1 MGAVGV
7 GGGGYR
13 RTVTPPRAA
22 TGSATPSA
30 RTGRRR
36 GARPSGAELLA
47 AAVGAVPG
55 GAARPGQQE
64 MAAAIEECVASR
76 DHLLVQAGTGT
87 GKSLA
92 YLAPAL
98 TVDGP
103 VVVST
108 ATLALQSQLVDHD
121 LPRLAD
127 AVEPLL
133 GRRPTFAVLK
143 GRHHYLCLARLDN
156 STADEPEDAL
166 FDAPAA
172 RPAGGKWLGEAGRL
186 GKQVERL
193 REWAEKTE
201 TGDRDELDPGV
212 DDQAWRLVSMPARE
226 CVGASRCPFGA
237 ECFAEA
243 SRARARE
250 ADIVVTNH
258 SLLAVDM
265 LAGRQI
271 VPPHKLLVVDE
282 AHELADRVSSAAQAE
297 LVPEL
302 IDRST
307 RRARPLL
314 RPETAEALTAAGDA
328 LAVGLAEAPAG
339 RITAG
344 LPAPLREACTL
355 LDAATRAALDAIGDV
370 KADDPD
376 PVRKQ
381 QARAALDELSTTA
394 QRLLEENE
402 HDVAWVEKPDNGGR
416 RALVVAPLSVAG
428 TLATHLYDER
438 TVVAT
443 SATLTLGGRFDTVA
457 RALGLDA
464 PAPSPPSPAAAALA
478 ASTSRPGRE
487 APTGSDESGA
497 AGRSGGATGSS
508 GGATGSPGGATGSS
522 GGATPG
528 GRAAAVPATSGP
540 GWRSLDVGS
549 PFDYARQGIL
559 YVAAHLPRPSVS
571 GLPDAAG
578 AELLSLVEALGGRTL
593 GLFSSRRAAQQAAEL
608 LRARTDLPVLLQGE
622 EALPLLVR
630 RFREER
636 SSCLFGVMSLWQGVD
651 VPGDSCQLVVIDRL
665 PFPRP
670 DEPLAAARAAAVDAS
685 GGSGF
690 AAVSVPIAAVRLA
703 QGVGRLIR
711 ATGDRGVVAVL
722 DSRLETARGYGP
734 FLRRSLPPFW
744 YTTRRD
750 VVHGALQRLA
760 AS

>member
-1 MGAVGV
+1 M
-7 GGGGYR
+7 
-13 RTVTPPRAA
+13 TPPRTA

-30 RTGRRR
+30 RSGSRRR
-36 GARPSGAELLA
+36 GARPSGTELLA

-55 GAARPGQQE
+55 GAERPGQQQ
-64 MAAAIEECVASR
+64 MTTAIEECVASR
-76 DHLLVQAGTGT
+76 EHLLVQAGTGT

-156 STADEPEDAL
+156 STEEEPEDTL

-172 RPAGGKWLGEAGRL
+172 RPGGGTKWLGEAGRL

-193 REWAEKTE
+193 RDWAERTA

-226 CVGASRCPFGA
+226 CVGATRCPFGQ

-265 LAGRQI
+265 LADRHI
-271 VPPHKLLVVDE
+271 VPPHKLLIVDE

-344 LPAPLREACTL
+344 LPTPLREACTL
-355 LDAATRAALDAIGDV
+355 LDAATRSALDAIGDI
-370 KADDPD
+370 KSDDPD

-381 QARAALDELSTTA
+381 QAKAALDELSTTA
-394 QRLLEENE
+394 QRLLEEAD
-402 HDVAWVEKPDNGGR
+402 HDVAWVEKNDSGNR

-443 SATLTLGGRFDTVA
+443 SATLALGGRFDTVA

-464 PAPSPPSPAAAALA
+464 PPPAPPSAAAAALA
-478 ASTSRPGRE
+478 ARTGPGR
-487 APTGSDESGA
+487 PA
-497 AGRSGGATGSS
+497 AE
-508 GGATGSPGGATGSS
+508 
-522 GGATPG
+522 TPG
-528 GRAAAVPATSGP
+528 RRLAGDLPPSAVVPATEGP

-578 AELLSLVEALGGRTL
+578 EELLALVGALGGRTL

-651 VPGDSCQLVVIDRL
+651 VPGDACQLVVIDRL

-670 DEPLAAARAAAVDAS
+670 DEPLAAARAAAVDAG

-744 YTTRRD
+744 YTTRPEVAR
-750 VVHGALQRLA
+750 GALERLA
-760 AS
+760 SS

>member
-1 MGAVGV
+1 M
-7 GGGGYR
+7 
-13 RTVTPPRAA
+13 TPPRTAA
-22 TGSATPSA
+22 GSAVPPTRA
-30 RTGRRR
+30 GGRRR
-36 GARPSGAELLA
+36 GERPSAAELLA

-55 GAARPGQQE
+55 GAARPGQQQ
-64 MAAAIEECVASR
+64 MVAAIEECVTAR
-76 DHLLVQAGTGT
+76 EHLLVQAGTGT

-127 AVEPLL
+127 AVTPLL

-156 STADEPEDAL
+156 STEEEPEDTL
-166 FDAPAA
+166 FDAPAS
-172 RPAGGKWLGEAGRL
+172 RPGGGTRWLGEAGRL
-186 GKQVERL
+186 GKQVQRL
-193 REWAEKTE
+193 RDWAMETD

-302 IDRST
+302 IDRSA

-339 RITAG
+339 RITTG
-344 LPAPLREACTL
+344 LPGPLREACTL
-355 LDAATRAALDAIGDV
+355 LDSATRTALDAIGDI

-381 QARAALDELSTTA
+381 QAKAVLDELNGTA
-394 QRLLEENE
+394 QRLLEEAD
-402 HDVAWVEKPDNGGR
+402 HDVAWVEKNDNTGR

-428 TLATHLYDER
+428 TLATHLYADR

-443 SATLTLGGRFDTVA
+443 SATLALGGRFDTVA

-464 PAPSPPSPAAAALA
+464 PPASPPSPAAAALA
-478 ASTSRPGRE
+478 ASTGRPDRATGGSGT
-487 APTGSDESGA
+487 APSGA
-497 AGRSGGATGSS
+497 ADGRGDARGSTGDADPAAGGAGTA
-508 GGATGSPGGATGSS
+508 GGAVAG
-522 GGATPG
+522 
-528 GRAAAVPATSGP
+528 GP
-540 GWRSLDVGS
+540 GWRALDVGS

-578 AELLSLVEALGGRTL
+578 EELLAMVGALGGRTL

-608 LRARTDLPVLLQGE
+608 VRARTDLPVLLQGE
-622 EALPLLVR
+622 ESLPLLVR
-630 RFREER
+630 RFREEQ

-670 DEPLAAARAAAVDAS
+670 DEPLAAARAAAVDAN

-744 YTTRRD
+744 YTTRSD
-750 VVHGALQRLA
+750 VARGALERLA
-760 AS
+760 KS

>member
-1 MGAVGV
+1 MGAGRV

-13 RTVTPPRAA
+13 RTVTPPRTA

-30 RTGRRR
+30 RGSGRRR
-36 GARPSGAELLA
+36 GARPSGTELLA

-55 GAARPGQQE
+55 GTARPGQQQ
-64 MAAAIEECVASR
+64 MTTAIEECVTSGE
-76 DHLLVQAGTGT
+76 HLLVQAGTGT

-156 STADEPEDAL
+156 STADEPEDTL

-172 RPAGGKWLGEAGRL
+172 RPGGGTKWLGEAGRI
-186 GKQVERL
+186 GKQIERL
-193 REWAEKTE
+193 RNWAEKTD

-212 DDQAWRLVSMPARE
+212 DDQAWRLVSMPSRE
-226 CVGASRCPFGA
+226 CVGATRCPFGA

-265 LAGRQI
+265 LAERHI
-271 VPPHKLLVVDE
+271 VPPHKLLIVDE

-297 LVPEL
+297 LVPEM

-314 RPETAEALTAAGDA
+314 RPETADALTAAGDA

-339 RITAG
+339 RLTAG
-344 LPAPLREACTL
+344 LPTPLREACTL
-355 LDAATRAALDAIGDV
+355 LDSATRAALDAIGDI
-370 KADDPD
+370 KSDDPD

-381 QARAALDELSTTA
+381 QAKAAMDDLSTTA
-394 QRLLEENE
+394 QRLLEEAD
-402 HDVAWVEKPDNGGR
+402 HDVAWVEKNDSGNR

-428 TLATHLYDER
+428 TLAAHLYDER

-443 SATLTLGGRFDTVA
+443 SATLALGGRFDTVA

-464 PAPSPPSPAAAALA
+464 PPVPASPAAASLA
-478 ASTSRPGRE
+478 ARTGAGRPAAETPGRRL
-487 APTGSDESGA
+487 ADA
-497 AGRSGGATGSS
+497 AT
-508 GGATGSPGGATGSS
+508 
-522 GGATPG
+522 
-528 GRAAAVPATSGP
+528 VPATEGP

-578 AELLSLVEALGGRTL
+578 EELLGLVEALGGRTL
-593 GLFSSRRAAQQAAEL
+593 GLFSSRRAATQAAEL

-651 VPGDSCQLVVIDRL
+651 VPGDACQLVVIDRL

-670 DEPLAAARAAAVDAS
+670 DEPLAAARAAAVDAG

-711 ATGDRGVVAVL
+711 ATGDKGVVAVL

-744 YTTRRD
+744 YTTRPEIAR
-750 VVHGALQRLA
+750 GALTRLA
-760 AS
+760 KT

>member
-1 MGAVGV
+1 M
-7 GGGGYR
+7 
-13 RTVTPPRAA
+13 A
-22 TGSATPSA
+22 T
-30 RTGRRR
+30 
-36 GARPSGAELLA
+36 
-47 AAVGAVPG
+47 
-55 GAARPGQQE
+55 
-64 MAAAIEECVASR
+64 AIEECVQAR
-76 DHLLVQAGTGT
+76 EHLLVQAGTGT

-127 AVEPLL
+127 AVEPVL

-156 STADEPEDAL
+156 STEDEPEDTL

-172 RPAGGKWLGEAGRL
+172 RPGGGTKWLGEAGRL
-186 GKQVERL
+186 GKQIQRL
-193 REWAEKTE
+193 RDWAEKTD

-226 CVGASRCPFGA
+226 CVGAARCPFGA

-265 LAGRQI
+265 LAGRHI
-271 VPPHKLLVVDE
+271 VPPHKLLIVDE

-302 IDRST
+302 IDRSAK
-307 RRARPLL
+307 RARPLL
-314 RPETAEALTAAGDA
+314 RPETAESLTAAGDA

-339 RITAG
+339 RITSG
-344 LPAPLREACTL
+344 LPAALREACTL
-355 LDAATRAALDAIGDV
+355 LDAATRAALDGIGEI

-381 QARAALDELSTTA
+381 QAKAVLDELSTTA
-394 QRLLEENE
+394 QRLLEEAD
-402 HDVAWVEKPDNGGR
+402 HDVAWVEKNDNTGR

-438 TVVAT
+438 TVVAA

-457 RALGLDA
+457 RALGLEAA
-464 PAPSPPSPAAAALA
+464 PADPPSPAAAALA
-478 ASTSRPGRE
+478 AR
-487 APTGSDESGA
+487 A
-497 AGRSGGATGSS
+497 AGRTDPAGRAGATSAAGAPGGGGATGRAGSA
-508 GGATGSPGGATGSS
+508 GGEPPRPATG
-522 GGATPG
+522 TPG
-528 GRAAAVPATSGP
+528 LPATSGP

-578 AELLSLVEALGGRTL
+578 EELLALVTALGGRTL

-630 RFREER
+630 RFREEKA
-636 SSCLFGVMSLWQGVD
+636 SCLFGVMSLWQGVD

-711 ATGDRGVVAVL
+711 STGDKGVVAVL
-722 DSRLETARGYGP
+722 DSRLETARGYGA

-744 YTTRRD
+744 YTTRPEVAR
-750 VVHGALQRLA
+750 GALERLA
-760 AS
+760 KV

>member
-1 MGAVGV
+1 
-7 GGGGYR
+7 
-13 RTVTPPRAA
+13 VTPPRTA
-22 TGSATPSA
+22 TGSAVSRA
-30 RTGRRR
+30 GGRRR
-36 GARPSGAELLA
+36 GARPSGADLLA

-55 GAARPGQQE
+55 GAARPGQQQ
-64 MAAAIEECVASR
+64 MAEAIEHSVASR
-76 DHLLVQAGTGT
+76 EHLLVQAGTGT

-108 ATLALQSQLVDHD
+108 ATLALQSQLVEHD

-127 AVEPLL
+127 AVSPLL

-156 STADEPEDAL
+156 STEEEPEDTL
-166 FDAPAA
+166 FDAPAS
-172 RPAGGKWLGEAGRL
+172 RPGGGTKWLGEAGRL
-186 GKQVERL
+186 GKQIERL
-193 REWAEKTE
+193 RDWAAETD

-226 CVGASRCPFGA
+226 CVGAGRCPFGA

-265 LAGRQI
+265 LADRQI
-271 VPPHKLLVVDE
+271 VPPHKLLIVDE

-314 RPETAEALTAAGDA
+314 RPEIAERLTEAGDA

-339 RITAG
+339 RITGG
-344 LPAPLREACTL
+344 LPTPLREACTL

-381 QARAALDELSTTA
+381 QAKSVLDELSSTA
-394 QRLLEENE
+394 QRLLEEAD
-402 HDVAWVEKPDNGGR
+402 HDVAWVEKPDNGSR

-428 TLATHLYDER
+428 TLATHLYEER

-443 SATLTLGGRFDTVA
+443 SATLALGGRFDTVA

-464 PAPSPPSPAAAALA
+464 PAPAPPTPAAAALA
-478 ASTSRPGRE
+478 AAS
-487 APTGSDESGA
+487 A
-497 AGRSGGATGSS
+497 
-508 GGATGSPGGATGSS
+508 
-522 GGATPG
+522 PG
-528 GRAAAVPATSGP
+528 GRGVNATPAGPGTRADAATGRDGGGAPGGRGDAAAVPGGRTAAGTVPATQGP
-540 GWRSLDVGS
+540 GWRSMDVGS

-571 GLPDAAG
+571 GLPEAAG
-578 AELLSLVEALGGRTL
+578 EELLGLVGALGGRTL

-670 DEPLAAARAAAVDAS
+670 DEPLAAARAAAVDAG

-711 ATGDRGVVAVL
+711 ATADRGVVAVL

-744 YTTRRD
+744 YTTRPEVAR
-750 VVHGALQRLA
+750 GALERLGK
-760 AS
+760 S

>member
-1 MGAVGV
+1 M
-7 GGGGYR
+7 
-13 RTVTPPRAA
+13 TAA
-22 TGSATPSA
+22 TDTSPSP
-30 RTGRRR
+30 TRRS
-36 GARPSGAELLA
+36 GGRPSGAELLA

-55 GAARPGQQE
+55 GAPRPGQQQ
-64 MAAAIEECVASR
+64 MADAIARSISTRE
-76 DHLLVQAGTGT
+76 HLLVQAGTGT

-121 LPRLAD
+121 LPRLAE
-127 AVEPLL
+127 AVRPVL

-143 GRHHYLCLARLDN
+143 GRHHYLCLARLDA
-156 STADEPEDAL
+156 STEEEPADAL
-166 FDAPAA
+166 FDEP
-172 RPAGGKWLGEAGRL
+172 RAGQPKWLGAAGRL
-186 GKQVERL
+186 GKQMDRV
-193 REWAEKTE
+193 REWAEQTG
-201 TGDRDELDPGV
+201 TGDRDELDSGV
-212 DDQAWRLVSMPARE
+212 DDQLWRTVSMPARE
-226 CVGASRCPFGA
+226 CVGAARCPFGD

-243 SRARARE
+243 SRVRARE

-265 LAGRQI
+265 LAGRHI
-271 VPPHKLLVVDE
+271 VPPHKLLIVDE

-302 IDRST
+302 IDRAA

-314 RPETAEALTAAGDA
+314 KPETAEAMVAAGDA
-328 LAVGLAEAPAG
+328 LAVALAEAPAG

-344 LPAPLREACTL
+344 LPGPLHEACTL
-355 LDAATRAALDAIGDV
+355 LDSATRLALDGIGDI

-381 QARAALDELSTTA
+381 QAKAVLDELSKTA
-394 QRLLEENE
+394 QRLLAEDE
-402 HDVAWVEKPDNGGR
+402 HDVAWVEKPEGAGGGR

-457 RALGLDA
+457 RALGLEA
-464 PAPSPPSPAAAALA
+464 PAATPPSPAAAAA
-478 ASTSRPGRE
+478 AAAADRPGRRSP
-487 APTGSDESGA
+487 AGADGPARPADDGPGTDGAASGA
-497 AGRSGGATGSS
+497 
-508 GGATGSPGGATGSS
+508 
-522 GGATPG
+522 
-528 GRAAAVPATSGP
+528 
-540 GWRSLDVGS
+540 GWQSLDVGS
-549 PFDYARQGIL
+549 PFEYARQGIL

-571 GLPDAAG
+571 GLPAAAG
-578 AELLSLVEALGGRTL
+578 EELVSLVSALGGRTL
-593 GLFSSRRAAQQAAEL
+593 GLFSSRRAATQAAEL
-608 LRARTDLPVLLQGE
+608 LRARTDLPILLQGE
-622 EALPLLVR
+622 ESLPLLVR
-630 RFREER
+630 RFREDR
-636 SSCLFGVMSLWQGVD
+636 ASCLFGVLSLWQGVD
-651 VPGDSCQLVVIDRL
+651 VPGDACQLVVIDRL

-670 DEPLAAARAAAVDAS
+670 DEPLAAARAAAVDAT

-690 AAVSVPIAAVRLA
+690 ASVSVPIAAIRLA

-711 ATGDRGVVAVL
+711 STTDRGVVAVL

-744 YTTRRD
+744 YTTRPEVAR
-750 VVHGALQRLA
+750 GALDRLRQT
-760 AS
+760 

>member
-1 MGAVGV
+1 MTAP
-7 GGGGYR
+7 
-13 RTVTPPRAA
+13 RTATGPVSPRA
-22 TGSATPSA
+22 
-30 RTGRRR
+30 RRR
-36 GARPSGAELLA
+36 GSRPGATELLT

-55 GAARPGQQE
+55 GATRPGQQQ
-64 MAAAIEECVASR
+64 MTVAIEHSIASR
-76 DHLLVQAGTGT
+76 EHLLVQAGTGT

-156 STADEPEDAL
+156 STEEEPEDAL
-166 FDAPAA
+166 FDAPGS
-172 RPAGGKWLGEAGRL
+172 GGGTKWLGEAGRV
-186 GKQVERL
+186 GKQIQRL
-193 REWAEKTE
+193 RDWAEETD

-212 DDQAWRLVSMPARE
+212 DDQAWRMVSMPARE
-226 CVGASRCPFGA
+226 CVGATRCPFGQ

-265 LAGRQI
+265 LAGRHI
-271 VPPHKLLVVDE
+271 VPPHKLLIVDE

-302 IDRST
+302 IDRAA

-314 RPETAEALTAAGDA
+314 KPDVAERLTEAGDA

-339 RITAG
+339 RLTTG
-344 LPAPLREACTL
+344 LPVPLREACTL
-355 LDAATRAALDAIGDV
+355 LDAATRAGLDAIGEV
-370 KADDPD
+370 KSDDPD

-381 QARAALDELSTTA
+381 QTKAVLDELSTTA
-394 QRLLEENE
+394 QRLLEEAE
-402 HDVAWVEKPDNGGR
+402 HDVAWVEKPENGSR

-443 SATLTLGGRFDTVA
+443 SATLALGGRFDTVA

-464 PAPSPPSPAAAALA
+464 PVPAPPSPAAAALA
-478 ASTSRPGRE
+478 ASTARGDAAAQAPVAAAPGSR
-487 APTGSDESGA
+487 A
-497 AGRSGGATGSS
+497 ATG
-508 GGATGSPGGATGSS
+508 T
-522 GGATPG
+522 
-528 GRAAAVPATSGP
+528 VPATEGP
-540 GWRSLDVGS
+540 GWSSLDVGS

-571 GLPDAAG
+571 GLPTAAG
-578 AELLSLVEALGGRTL
+578 EELLGLIGALGGRTL

-608 LRARTDLPVLLQGE
+608 VRARTDLPVLLQGE

-636 SSCLFGVMSLWQGVD
+636 ASCLFGVMSLWQGVD
-651 VPGDSCQLVVIDRL
+651 VPGDACQLVVIDRL

-670 DEPLAAARAAAVDAS
+670 DEPLAAARAAAVDAT

-744 YTTRRD
+744 YTTRPEVAR
-750 VVHGALQRLA
+750 GALERLGR
-760 AS
+760 S

>member
-1 MGAVGV
+1 M
-7 GGGGYR
+7 
-13 RTVTPPRAA
+13 A
-22 TGSATPSA
+22 T
-30 RTGRRR
+30 
-36 GARPSGAELLA
+36 
-47 AAVGAVPG
+47 
-55 GAARPGQQE
+55 
-64 MAAAIEECVASR
+64 AIEECVR
-76 DHLLVQAGTGT
+76 DREHLLVQAGTGT

-92 YLAPAL
+92 YLTPAL

-127 AVEPLL
+127 AVEPVL

-156 STADEPEDAL
+156 STEDEPEDTL

-172 RPAGGKWLGEAGRL
+172 RPGGATRWLGEAGRL
-186 GKQVERL
+186 GKQVQRL
-193 REWAEKTE
+193 RDWAEKTD

-226 CVGASRCPFGA
+226 CVGATRCPFGA

-265 LAGRQI
+265 LAGRHI
-271 VPPHKLLVVDE
+271 VPPHKLLIVDE

-302 IDRST
+302 IDRAAK
-307 RRARPLL
+307 RARPLL
-314 RPETAEALTAAGDA
+314 RPETADSLAAAGDA

-339 RITAG
+339 RITSG
-344 LPAPLREACTL
+344 LPSALRQACTL

-370 KADDPD
+370 KSDDPD

-381 QARAALDELSTTA
+381 QAKAVLDELSSTA
-394 QRLLEENE
+394 QRLLDEAD
-402 HDVAWVEKPDNGGR
+402 HDVAWVEKNDNTGR

-457 RALGLDA
+457 RALGLEA
-464 PAPSPPSPAAAALA
+464 PEADPPSPAAAALA
-478 ASTSRPGRE
+478 ARTAS
-487 APTGSDESGA
+487 
-497 AGRSGGATGSS
+497 GRSGGRGEGGSAGRGHPQGVGPA
-508 GGATGSPGGATGSS
+508 GGDGTAGG
-522 GGATPG
+522 
-528 GRAAAVPATSGP
+528 PATSGP

-578 AELLSLVEALGGRTL
+578 EELITLVTALGGRTL

-630 RFREER
+630 RFREEK

-651 VPGDSCQLVVIDRL
+651 VPGDACQLVVIDRL

-670 DEPLAAARAAAVDAS
+670 DEPLAAARAAAVDAG

-711 ATGDRGVVAVL
+711 STGDRGVVAVL
-722 DSRLETARGYGP
+722 DSRLESARGYGP

-744 YTTRRD
+744 YTTRPEVAR
-750 VVHGALQRLA
+750 GALERLA
-760 AS
+760 GA